1 MLANPG
7 RRGGPPHC
15 IRESFT
21 RIGALKNSGFIF
33 KKLTI
38 KSRLILTL
46 SLLVAFLLGVQM
58 LGLVGMSRA
67 IDGIKTVY
75 HDRAVPLTQMS
86 DIETRL
92 LQNKLAITSALVV
105 PDPATI
111 AAKTSQVEENNKVIE
126 RIWDEYL
133 VTYLTEK
140 EKSLAA
146 ELTYTR
152 AQFLG
157 EGLQPAIAAL
167 RANEIEEAHR
177 LVIEKIRPLYIP
189 LNKSLKALVSL
200 QLDEIEQEYNET
212 VNSYKSIRNILI
224 ASIVVALLLAV
235 LISIVLSDAI
245 FRPLERVVEIA
256 RSVAA
261 GNLTQEIVPHSRDEI
276 GHLMQALKEMRDS
289 LVDTICKVR
298 DSEAHTSA
306 LLRTMIDGVVSID
319 EQRVIKTFNPAAE
332 QIFGYQGHEIIGQ
345 NASLL
350 FPLPVAGESMQS
362 DYFETHYVQWQT
374 RASGVTH
381 ETTGRRKDGTV
392 FPMDLAAV
400 EMQDGEHHMYVGIMR
415 DISER
420 KQAEEQ
426 KTRLMSELESANEE
440 LKSFAYVVS
449 HDLKAPLRAIGA
461 LADWL
466 SHDYSEKFDN
476 EGKEHMRLL
485 ISRVHRMG
493 NLIDGILQYSRVGRV
508 REALVAVDLNQA
520 VRDVV
525 DLISPPSNVTIT
537 VENSLPTLVTER
549 TRIEQV
555 FQNLFSNAIK
565 YSDKPKCEIRVGCS
579 AEGEYWKFSVTDN
592 GPGIETRHFD
602 RIFHLFQTLAPR
614 DRIES
619 TGVGLTL
626 VKKIVEIYGGSIWI
640 ESTVGQG
647 ATFFFTLPRVAPNH

>member
-1 MLANPG
+1 
-7 RRGGPPHC
+7 
-15 IRESFT
+15 
-21 RIGALKNSGFIF
+21 LKNSGFIF
-33 KKLTI
+33 KKLSI
-38 KSRLILTL
+38 KSRLVLTL
-46 SLLVAFLLGVQM
+46 SLLVTFLLGIQV
-58 LGLVGMSRA
+58 LGLFAMSSAMDGM
-67 IDGIKTVY
+67 KTIY
-75 HDRAVPLTQMS
+75 YDRTVPLKEVA
-86 DIETRL
+86 DIESLLLETRL
-92 LQNKLAITSALVV
+92 NITSALMMPI
-105 PDPATI
+105 PDI
-111 AAKTSQVEENNKVIE
+111 IQSKSAAAEKNIE
-126 RIWDEYL
+126 VADRLWQSYIK
-133 VTYLTEK
+133 TYLTPEEK
-140 EKSLAA
+140 GLAA
-146 ELTYTR
+146 TFAANRDRFFE
-152 AQFLG
+152 
-157 EGLQPAIAAL
+157 EGIKPAIIAL
-167 RANEIEEAHR
+167 RANQVGEAYR
-177 LVIEKIRPLYIP
+177 LLTEKIRPLYKP
-189 LNKSLKALVSL
+189 VDESLKAIFEL
-200 QLDEIEQEYNET
+200 QLAEVDQEYNQQQSRYE
-212 VNSYKSIRNILI
+212 NIRNILI
-224 ASIVVALLLAV
+224 ASIAVAIVLAA

-245 FRPLERVVEIA
+245 FRPLTRVVDIA
-256 RSVAA
+256 RAVAA
-261 GNLTQEIVPHSRDEI
+261 GNLTQEIETHSRDEI

-289 LVDTICKVR
+289 LVDTICQVR
-298 DSEAHTSA
+298 DNEARTSA

-350 FPLPVAGESMQS
+350 FPAPDANQGAQFDYLENYHGAGRARTSS
-362 DYFETHYVQWQT
+362 LT
-374 RASGVTH
+374 REA
-381 ETTGRRKDGTV
+381 TGRRKDGTL

-400 EMQDGEHHMYVGIMR
+400 EMHDGEHRMYVGIMR

-426 KTRLMSELESANEE
+426 KARLMSELESANEE

-466 SHDYSEKFDN
+466 SHDYYEKFDD
-476 EGKEHMRLL
+476 EGREHMRLL

-520 VRDVV
+520 VRNVI
-525 DLISPPSNVTIT
+525 DLISPPPNVIIT
-537 VENSLPTLVTER
+537 VENPLPTLITER
-549 TRIEQV
+549 TRIEQI

-579 AEGEYWKFSVTDN
+579 AEGEYWKFSVADN

-640 ESTVGQG
+640 ESIVGQG
-647 ATFFFTLPRVAPNH
+647 ATFFFTLPRTAPNH